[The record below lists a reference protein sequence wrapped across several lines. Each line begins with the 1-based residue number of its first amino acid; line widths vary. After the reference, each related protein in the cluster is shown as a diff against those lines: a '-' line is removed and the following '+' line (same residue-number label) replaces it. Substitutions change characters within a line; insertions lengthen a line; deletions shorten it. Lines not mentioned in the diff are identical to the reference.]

1 MSKTTKL
8 LLENVNELENKN
20 QKILSVLNKSIDYN
34 EQTESRLESI
44 QFDSDQVVEKSQA
57 LLSNVINAEYDLD
70 QIGQI
75 NSSKL

>member
-1 MSKTTKL
+1 LSKTTKL

-75 NSSKL
+75 NSSKF

>member
-75 NSSKL
+75 NSSKF